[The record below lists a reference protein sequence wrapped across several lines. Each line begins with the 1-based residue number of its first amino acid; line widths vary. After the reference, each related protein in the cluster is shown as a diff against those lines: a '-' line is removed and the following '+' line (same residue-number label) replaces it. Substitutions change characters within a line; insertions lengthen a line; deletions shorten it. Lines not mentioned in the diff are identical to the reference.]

1 MLLHFVRRQI
11 IIKTA
16 ADRNNTGGATYVA
29 DFMKKFLKEFKEF
42 ALKGNMIDLAVG
54 MIIGAAFNKIVSS
67 LVNDIIMPVLGIFTG
82 KVDFSKLFIAL
93 DGNHYETLAEAEEAG
108 AACMR
113 YGAFISGV
121 IDFIIMA
128 LVVFLIVK
136 QINKVRNLTKK
147 KEAAEEEK
155 KPTKKICPFCK
166 SEIAIDATRC
176 PHCTSALDVKP
187 E

>member
-1 MLLHFVRRQI
+1 
-11 IIKTA
+11 
-16 ADRNNTGGATYVA
+16 
-29 DFMKKFLKEFKEF
+29 MKKFFKEFKEF

-82 KVDFSKLFIAL
+82 KMDFGQLFVAL
-93 DGNHYETLAEAEEAG
+93 DGNHYETLAEAEAAG
-108 AACMR
+108 AACIR

-128 LVVFLIVK
+128 LVVFLIVR
-136 QINKVRNLTKK
+136 QINRVRNLTKK
-147 KEAAEEEK
+147 KEVAAEEQ
-155 KPTKKICPFCK
+155 KPTKKICPFCR
-166 SEIAIDATRC
+166 SEIAIEATRC
-176 PHCTSALDVKP
+176 PHCTSQLDVKP